1 MMLDANLAQQI
12 VDRTMSII
20 GYNINVMNHA
30 GIIIGS
36 GDRRRIGH
44 VHDGAIL
51 ALKHGDSIE
60 LNSQSCQSLKGV
72 KPGINMLLMQGQ
84 QVVGVVGVTG
94 EPDEIREFANLVKM
108 SAEMIIDQAE
118 LIEQLQWDRRHR
130 EEFISAWIS
139 HPLSHDELQ
148 AWATRLSLDVT
159 KPRVAVVIEF
169 RQQTSAKNV
178 DSVRQVVDLL
188 EHPERDNLVAV
199 VSMNEIVV
207 LKPVKHP
214 EHWTSDEES
223 LRIDKL
229 IARLT
234 EHHIDG
240 YDIALGQLFPNP
252 GELYLSYQSAKQ
264 VLRIGKEKQPKQ
276 HKHLF
281 EELRLPVLMSPL
293 RDYWQGEQLCEAV
306 VKLKQRDRSG
316 QLMKTL
322 QVLFEQGGNLSECAN
337 ALYIHRNTLR
347 YRLDKIAEITGISTQ
362 SFVGL
367 VELYIACQISK

>member
-1 MMLDANLAQQI
+1 MLDANLAQQI

-20 GYNINVMNHA
+20 GYNINVMNHV

-36 GDRRRIGH
+36 GDRGRIGH

-60 LNSQSCQSLKGV
+60 INSQSCQSLKGV
-72 KPGINMLLMQGQ
+72 KPGINMLLRQGK

-108 SAEMIIDQAE
+108 SAEMIIEQAE

-130 EEFISAWIS
+130 EEFISVWIS
-139 HPLSHDELQ
+139 NPLPYDELQ
-148 AWATRLSLDVT
+148 EWATRLSIDIT

-169 RQQTSAKNV
+169 RQLTAAQNV
-178 DSVRQVVDLL
+178 DSVRQVVELL
-188 EHPERDNLVAV
+188 EYPERDNLVAV

-207 LKPVKHP
+207 LKPVRHP
-214 EHWTSDEES
+214 EQWTTVEES

-234 EHHIDG
+234 EHHIYG
-240 YDIALGQLFPNP
+240 YDIALGQLFHNP
-252 GELYLSYQSAKQ
+252 SELHLSYQSAKQ
-264 VLRIGKEKQPKQ
+264 VLRIGKEKQPQ
-276 HKHLF
+276 QNKHLF
-281 EELRLPVLMSPL
+281 EDLRLPVLMSPL
-293 RDYWQGEQLCEAV
+293 RDYWQGEQLCEV
-306 VKLKQRDRSG
+306 IEKLKQCDKSG

-322 QVLFEQGGNLSECAN
+322 KVLFEQGGNLSGCAN

-362 SFVGL
+362 NFVGL
-367 VELYIACQISK
+367 VELYIACQLTK

>member
-36 GDRRRIGH
+36 GDRDRLGH

-60 LNSQSCQSLKGV
+60 LNSHSCQSLKGV
-72 KPGINMLLMQGQ
+72 KPGINMLLKQGA

-118 LIEQLQWDRRHR
+118 LVEQLQWDRRHR
-130 EEFISAWIS
+130 EEFITAWINDQ
-139 HPLSHDELQ
+139 LNQDELT

-159 KPRVAVVIEF
+159 QPRVAVVIEF
-169 RQQTSAKNV
+169 RQQTAAKHV

-214 EHWTSDEES
+214 EHWASDDES

-229 IARLT
+229 ISRLR
-234 EHHIDG
+234 EHQIDG
-240 YDIALGQLFPNP
+240 YDIALGQMFLDPNA
-252 GELYLSYQSAKQ
+252 LHLSYQSAKQ
-264 VLRIGKEKQPKQ
+264 VLRLGKEKHPKQ

-281 EELRLPVLMSPL
+281 ETLRLPVLMSPL
-293 RDYWQGEQLCEAV
+293 RDYWQGEQLCESV
-306 VKLKQRDRSG
+306 DKLKQRDRSG

-322 QVLFEQGGNLSECAN
+322 HTLFVCGGNLSECAN

-347 YRLDKIAEITGISTQ
+347 YRLDKITDITGISTQ

-367 VELYIACQISK
+367 VELYIACQISE

>member
-1 MMLDANLAQQI
+1 MLDANLAQQI

-36 GDRRRIGH
+36 GDRDRLGH

-60 LNSQSCQSLKGV
+60 LNSHSCQSLKGV
-72 KPGINMLLMQGQ
+72 KPGINMLLKQGA

-118 LIEQLQWDRRHR
+118 LVEQLQWDRRHR
-130 EEFISAWIS
+130 EEFITAWINDQ
-139 HPLSHDELQ
+139 LNQDELT

-159 KPRVAVVIEF
+159 QPRVAVVIEF
-169 RQQTSAKNV
+169 RQQTAAKHV

-214 EHWTSDEES
+214 EHWASDDES

-229 IARLT
+229 ISRLR
-234 EHHIDG
+234 EHQIDG
-240 YDIALGQLFPNP
+240 YDIALGQMFLDPNA
-252 GELYLSYQSAKQ
+252 LHLSYQSAKQ
-264 VLRIGKEKQPKQ
+264 VLRLGKEKHPKQ

-281 EELRLPVLMSPL
+281 ETLRLPVLMSPL
-293 RDYWQGEQLCEAV
+293 RDYWQGEQLCESV
-306 VKLKQRDRSG
+306 DKLKQRDRSG

-322 QVLFEQGGNLSECAN
+322 HTLFVCGGNLSECAN

-347 YRLDKIAEITGISTQ
+347 YRLDKITDITGISTQ

-367 VELYIACQISK
+367 VELYIACQISE